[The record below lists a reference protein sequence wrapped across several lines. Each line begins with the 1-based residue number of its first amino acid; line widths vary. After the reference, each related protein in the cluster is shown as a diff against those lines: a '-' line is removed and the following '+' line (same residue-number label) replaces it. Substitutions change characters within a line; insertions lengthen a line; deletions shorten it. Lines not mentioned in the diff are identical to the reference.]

1 VVHTFNQ
8 SHVLR
13 IQTPVFGYNIAF
25 SDSAPA
31 LLHPYV
37 HFARCCTLQCL
48 QMAGLLTM
56 ISSQQQQQQ
65 QQQQQHEGDAYGQLI
80 PCTLAILQAA
90 AALLAPRDMT
100 DRAVQLQ
107 LARSCITAGLLQPL
121 AAVLQHTAVQ
131 IKAAEAEVAAAV
143 AAESSLPV
151 PYNRQ
156 QPSPLLKLT
165 IALLDFLKL
174 LLLCWPSFPRASPQL
189 SQILQPATRL
199 VLTALRLT
207 LQLLGGGNVT
217 STSKLYRACLDFG
230 TLLVRNYTGGE
241 QLSSAAA
248 EADDRLMRTALLP
261 QLQLLLLA
269 VTLKTHYHTA
279 GSTPGSSS
287 SGSSRQQRQQQS
299 LHASKHRHLLAMFKE
314 CGLSEQQ
321 AAAAAPLVAGTSAGP
336 AARRSCHSSSS
347 SSSSSAV
354 KEELDRLVT
363 SFIYCIGCTQEYCK
377 EACVQF
383 DTEQQQ
389 QQVQVQQQ
397 SGRVDGQQLKQL
409 SNLSEP
415 AALMLLKAAYS
426 ISLSDARLAAG
437 ATAAAYLCIK
447 LAAAARCVSVRY
459 GIDSSSND
467 TAAAEDTSAGI
478 QPTARRSERVLS
490 DGSGDAIRPMQQQ
503 Q

>member
-1 VVHTFNQ
+1 
-8 SHVLR
+8 
-13 IQTPVFGYNIAF
+13 
-25 SDSAPA
+25 
-31 LLHPYV
+31 
-37 HFARCCTLQCL
+37 
-48 QMAGLLTM
+48 MAGLLTM
-56 ISSQQQQQQ
+56 ISS

-90 AALLAPRDMT
+90 AALLAPTGMT

-131 IKAAEAEVAAAV
+131 IEAAEAEVAAAV

-336 AARRSCHSSSS
+336 AARRSGHSSS

-363 SFIYCIGCTQEYCK
+363 SFIYCIGRTQEYCK

-415 AALMLLKAAYS
+415 AALMLLEAAYS